1 MSNIRQ
7 RVETEQ
13 KQLREQLDAK
23 QKSETNFKQV
33 MFELATLAKRYK
45 LIYGVGTIYHNLANQ
60 VAKEHPYVKKT
71 IKRDTRDSSSG
82 MCFAKFRSYF
92 VYNTANDVIVFDSF
106 NPSSISLL
114 DNKYLD
120 LAEQIETILIT
131 ADVFKETNKYVYRDL
146 PSSFTSVED
155 DDEEPEEE
163 SHRQFWRCTHCTS
176 VNKDEDVTCH
186 YCSAPRT

>member
-13 KQLREQLDAK
+13 KQLLEHLDAK

-131 ADVFKETNKYVYRDL
+131 ADVFKETERYVYRNQGL
-146 PSSFTSVED
+146 AINEFFVE
-155 DDEEPEEE
+155 EKP
-163 SHRQFWRCTHCTS
+163 RQFWRCRHCTS